1 MRIMVMRAAK
11 ETRRAAAWQPPPER
25 LGKIRYAVTVRAAKE
40 TRRAAA
46 WQPPPERLGKT
57 RYAVTV
63 RTAVMR
69 VMMMRA
75 VRKPGAAQLS

>member
-1 MRIMVMRAAK
+1 MTVRAALMRIMVMRAAK

-25 LGKIRYAVTVRAAKE
+25 LGKIRYAVTVR
-40 TRRAAA
+40 
-46 WQPPPERLGKT
+46 
-57 RYAVTV
+57 
-63 RTAVMR
+63 TAVMR